1 MARVFPS
8 DWESLEDSGPWPAE
22 GETLKH
28 LLQALPDDLVV
39 FHGVHWT
46 KATRH
51 FTVFG
56 EIDFC
61 VVNAVGRVLA
71 IEQKNGFLREGPEG
85 LEKHYGRRTKS
96 VSQQVQRNRA
106 NLQHKFALANPAAS
120 PLDVDYLVYLPDYRV
135 KRINAAGLDPRRIVD
150 ASGRDRLADQI
161 VEILHDDALPDE
173 AHCQAVLAFL
183 QDTLEIAPDT
193 NAFLDASAKTYT
205 RLTSGLSEWVK
216 ALEFSP
222 FRLHVIGT
230 AGSGKTQLALEE
242 YRRAIALGRRPAFV
256 CFNEPLA
263 ARFRQVAPAGGLV
276 TTFHALCRVIVDPGG
291 EHHNFAQMD
300 SASWAALVADAMARS
315 GDAKYRFDS
324 LIVDEAQDM
333 EAGWVPWLLTL
344 VRPEGRLLW
353 LDDPLQNIYGRD
365 PAPLGDHF
373 VALHA
378 RTNYRS
384 PQAICEVINTLL
396 ALEEPLCCGSPNP
409 GSDVVFHEYANEDDL
424 VEQTERRLVALAGE
438 GYGWDDIAIVSYR
451 GRDKSLFRR
460 VGSIG
465 DLRLKKFEGAYDAL
479 GQQVL
484 CPGDIRY
491 ETVFRFKGHQAPVVL
506 FTEIDFETFN
516 ESVRRRL
523 FCGMTR
529 ASLQLEMFV
538 GPAGSAALR
547 AHLAGQRQG
556 R

>member
-1 MARVFPS
+1 MARVVPS
-8 DWESLEDSGPWPAE
+8 DWESLEDTGPWPAE

-28 LLQALPDDLVV
+28 LQQALPADLVV

-61 VVNAVGRVLA
+61 VVNATGKVLA
-71 IEQKNGFLREGPEG
+71 IEQKNGFLEEGPDG
-85 LEKHYGRRTKS
+85 LEKRYSRRTKN
-96 VSQQVQRNRA
+96 VAQQVQRNRA
-106 NLQHKFALANPAAS
+106 NLQRKFALANPAAN

-150 ASGRDRLADQI
+150 AADRDRLADQI
-161 VEILHDDALPDE
+161 AEILRDDVPPDE
-173 AHCQAVLAFL
+173 THRQTVLSFL
-183 QDTLEIAPDT
+183 QDTLEVVPDT
-193 NAFLDASAKTYT
+193 NAFLDATAATYT

-242 YRRAIALGRRPAFV
+242 YRKASALGRRPAFV

-276 TTFHALCRVIVDPGG
+276 TTFHALCRAIVDPTG
-291 EHHNFAQMD
+291 EHHDFAHMD
-300 SASWAALVADAMARS
+300 SASWAALAADAMARP
-315 GDAKYRFDS
+315 GDAVHRFDT

-353 LDDPLQNIYGRD
+353 LDDPMQNIYGREQ
-365 PAPLGDHF
+365 APLGDGF
-373 VALHA
+373 VTLHA
-378 RTNYRS
+378 STNYRS
-384 PQAICEVINTLL
+384 PQAICESINALL
-396 ALEEPLCCGSPNP
+396 ALEQPLCCGSPNP
-409 GSDVVFHEYANEDDL
+409 GGDVMIHEYANEDDL
-424 VEQTERRLVALAGE
+424 IEQTARRLAALAAE
-438 GYGWDDIAIVSYR
+438 GYGWGDIAIVSYC

-460 VGSIG
+460 VESLG
-465 DLRLKKFEGAYDAL
+465 DLRLRRFEGTYDAR

-506 FTEIDFETFN
+506 FTEIDFQK
-516 ESVRRRL
+516 VDDRARCRL

-547 AHLAGQRQG
+547 AYLGEQRPG
-556 R
+556 G